1 MGTIIDPAPQLRT
14 LFAQFVLYVNFFFLV
29 ARPGEIDPRQHT
41 LFDVAL
47 PLHLIQEVFRKVRIT
62 KEQPVFTWRFVGGA
76 LLHKGAEWRDTGAW
90 ANHNHRGF
98 WIGWQAEVIVMFD
111 KYADFA
117 LFFHA
122 VSEEAGGTTGTG
134 AAFHVVT
141 HHTNGDVYFVLDFR
155 LRGGDG
161 IQTRRQRAQQ
171 IN

>member
-1 MGTIIDPAPQLRT
+1 M
-14 LFAQFVLYVNFFFLV
+14 V

-47 PLHLIQEVFRKVRIT
+47 PLHLVEEIFRKVRVA
-62 KEQPVFTWRFVGGA
+62 KEQPVFSRRFIGST
-76 LLHKGAEWRDTGAW
+76 LLHKGAERRDAGAW

-155 LRGGDG
+155 LRGGNG
-161 IQTRRQRAQQ
+161 IETRRQRAQQ

>member
-1 MGTIIDPAPQLRT
+1 MPVPGPII
-14 LFAQFVLYVNFFFLV
+14 
-29 ARPGEIDPRQHT
+29 
-41 LFDVAL
+41 
-47 PLHLIQEVFRKVRIT
+47 IT
-62 KEQPVFTWRFVGGA
+62 
-76 LLHKGAEWRDTGAW
+76 
-90 ANHNHRGF
+90 GF

-155 LRGGDG
+155 LRGGNG
-161 IQTRRQRAQQ
+161 IETRRQRAQQ